1 MKKYYVSPL
10 MKVEKVEIQTFL
22 TEASVGSDHSSGTGG
37 DDDFAN
43 KRNSI
48 WGDSR
53 EGAKDSR
60 SLW

>member
-1 MKKYYVSPL
+1 

-53 EGAKDSR
+53 EDAKDSR